1 MPEAHCHPC
10 RARGRTRLATRLVPK
25 TPDSREVIPKC
36 DDCYRLNVPV
46 ELTPLEKAQAADAA
60 AFPPA
65 QPVPEVPMQT
75 PHKKPA
81 QIDWPAVQADRDAG
95 ELTILQIAEKYG
107 TSTANVYVRTR
118 PRDKSAS
125 IRKAIARLPAPQFTK
140 KPRGRPPRA
149 VAVAGLSAEASEFRY
164 VPLDQVPIRRKPAGI
179 NAFWLR
185 LAAALVECPAGQ
197 AVPFAV
203 PPFAAKAKNP
213 QGSIRGGLTR
223 ALRVNLEANG
233 LRFYVACEKGQAW
246 VWPRQGRANVD
257 QPRRAGAE
265 IPSKGKAR

>member
-10 RARGRTRLATRLVPK
+10 RARGRTRPATRLVPK
-25 TPDSREVIPKC
+25 TPGSREVIPKC

-46 ELTPLEKAQAADAA
+46 ELTPLEKAQAAEPVGPPFLGS
-60 AFPPA
+60 FPPA

-118 PRDKSAS
+118 PRDKFGAQ
-125 IRKAIARLPAPQFTK
+125 RKKSLKALKALAK
-140 KPRGRPPRA
+140 KA
-149 VAVAGLSAEASEFRY
+149 TAAAAAGLSAEAGEFRY

-179 NAFWLR
+179 NSFWLR

-223 ALRVNLEANG
+223 ALRVNPEANG
-233 LRFYVACEKGQAW
+233 LRFYIACEKGQAW
-246 VWPRQGRANVD
+246 VWPRQGRAEN
-257 QPRRAGAE
+257 
-265 IPSKGKAR
+265 PSKGKAR

>member
-25 TPDSREVIPKC
+25 TPGSREVIPKC
-36 DDCYRLNVPV
+36 DECYRLNVPV
-46 ELTPLEKAQAADAA
+46 ELTPLERAQAADAA

-107 TSTANVYVRTR
+107 TSTANVYLRTR
-118 PRDKSAS
+118 PRTKGQSA
-125 IRKAIARLPAPQFTK
+125 PAPKQAK
-140 KPRGRPPRA
+140 RGRPPRA
-149 VAVAGLSAEASEFRY
+149 AAAGLPAEAGEFRY

-223 ALRVNLEANG
+223 ALRVNPEANG

-246 VWPRQGRANVD
+246 VWPRQGRAEN
-257 QPRRAGAE
+257 
-265 IPSKGKAR
+265 PSKGKAR

>member
-10 RARGRTRLATRLVPK
+10 RARGRTRVATHLVPVS
-25 TPDSREVIPKC
+25 PGSREVIPKC

-107 TSTANVYVRTR
+107 TSAANVYVRTR
-118 PRDKSAS
+118 PRDKFGAQ
-125 IRKAIARLPAPQFTK
+125 RKKSLKALKALAKKATAAAAGLPAE
-140 KPRGRPPRA
+140 
-149 VAVAGLSAEASEFRY
+149 AGEFRY

-223 ALRVNLEANG
+223 ALRVNPGANG

-246 VWPRQGRANVD
+246 VWPRLRVGEN
-257 QPRRAGAE
+257 
-265 IPSKGKAR
+265 PSKGKAR